1 MHAFVLWFL
10 VFTSPIFTSISQGQD
25 APNVKENK
33 DKEKPLPATVS
44 VESKGSVD
52 DLFGKVY
59 FSQKVAYDR
68 NPKFVVGKDP
78 IIAELALMEGFIA
91 KLKSGA
97 IPPAEGHLIVSR
109 YHMADN
115 RVHALMKEAADL
127 GAAVDFITD
136 LNDSVE
142 VKFDKGE
149 KKTSDFASSKV
160 RPNDGLNGKMLA
172 KFLAN
177 GFQYGQGNKLPRLG
191 IYSQPVFNKFDD
203 EGNKKDDIY
212 DIMHEKAIVVAHVK
226 NGKVVWGQA
235 TSGSA
240 NMVAHAGEGS
250 ITRVNL
256 VRDITNP
263 DLVRH
268 RYAHALSIR
277 ENFGKGGDI
286 NDAPEEKFLRVNA
299 QNGFVE
305 TAYTNGR
312 NNLNDR
318 IAALM
323 LLATP
328 GMTKE
333 LVLKGFDKGVESY
346 YERMAPEFA
355 GWKIEVIKDL
365 QFVNTYTQGR
375 LAEKVLFENDPTV
388 KKVGLYDAKFSEI
401 AGYGFTPLY
410 VGVDLMRP
418 MGGTLGT
425 YSRKIS
431 DRMKTMVYL
440 RPVPGVEEDD
450 LDGPPIA
457 RYLLHTKTR
466 ILKGTLKNGT
476 PVAVVFDGSLNHSNH
491 KENAEDQDLIVIR
504 GDVTPLSS
512 GYVNLAEALQESDAE
527 YFSPG
532 SHYLVYDS
540 LARLTGRSPLQLVQE
555 NKPAARAFWQAIVKG
570 DLGYAQEVVTKIGAT
585 KPKLKNPIGPNAIK
599 DRIKSL
605 FSYLE
610 WHKETFPK
618 SYGQRDDFYLRKH
631 LDVMAMLSTPKM
643 KSFQKAG
650 ELVFLH
656 WAPGVT
662 RPQQEAWAQEAW
674 KRLGFEGDFPEP
686 KPKEDK
692 DKESDKNLNAY
703 KYLDGDFEV
712 RRGEG

>member
-1 MHAFVLWFL
+1 MQAFVLWFL
-10 VFTSPIFTSISQGQD
+10 VFTSIVRAED
-25 APNVKENK
+25 VPNVKENK
-33 DKEKPLPATVS
+33 DKEKPLPATVA

-52 DLFGKVY
+52 DLFGKIY
-59 FSQKVAYDR
+59 FSQKVAYER

-78 IIAELALMEGFIA
+78 IMAELNLMERFVE

-97 IPPAEGHLIVSR
+97 IPPAEGHLIVTR
-109 YHMADN
+109 YHMADA
-115 RVHALMKEAADL
+115 RVHELMKKAADL

-142 VKFDKGE
+142 VKFAPGE
-149 KKTSDFASSKV
+149 KKTSDFGASNV
-160 RPNDGLNGKMLA
+160 RPDNGLNGKMLS
-172 KFLAN
+172 KFLED
-177 GFQYGQGNKLPRLG
+177 GFQYGRGNQFPRLG
-191 IYSQPVFNKFDD
+191 IYSQPVFNKFDAD
-203 EGNKKDDIY
+203 GKKVDAIF

-226 NGKVVWGQA
+226 KGKVVWAQA

-250 ITRVNL
+250 VTRVNL
-256 VRDITNP
+256 VREITDIE
-263 DLVRH
+263 LAKH

-277 ENFGKGGDI
+277 ENFAKGGEI

-299 QNGFVE
+299 KNGFVE

-333 LVLKGFDKGVESY
+333 LVAKGFDKGVESY
-346 YERMAPEFA
+346 YDRMAPEFG
-355 GWKIEVIKDL
+355 GWKIEVLKDL
-365 QFVNTYTQGR
+365 QFVNTFTMGR
-375 LAEKVLFENDPTV
+375 LAEKVLFENDPDV
-388 KKVGLYDAKFSEI
+388 KKVALYDAKFSEV

-418 MGGTLGT
+418 MGGTLGA

-440 RPVPGVEEDD
+440 RGISGVQEDD

-466 ILKGTLKNGT
+466 LLKGTLKNGA
-476 PVAVVFDGSLNHSNH
+476 PVVAIFDGSLNHSNH
-491 KENAEDQDLIVIR
+491 KANAEDQDLIVIK

-512 GYVNLAEALQESDAE
+512 GYANLAEALMESDAK
-527 YFSPG
+527 FLHPASQA
-532 SHYLVYDS
+532 LVYDAV
-540 LARLTGRSPLQLVQE
+540 ARFTGRSPLQIIEDHAADTRTFWTELVAGNLE
-555 NKPAARAFWQAIVKG
+555 TSKAALV
-570 DLGYAQEVVTKIGAT
+570 KIGSK
-585 KPKLKNPIGPNAIK
+585 KPKLKDPIGPKAIK
-599 DRIKSL
+599 ARIEAL
-605 FSYLE
+605 FSYLT

-618 SYGQRDDFYLRKH
+618 AYGQRDDYYLRKH

-662 RPQQEAWAQEAW
+662 KAQQEAWAREAW
-674 KRLGFEGDFPEP
+674 KRLGFEGDFPEA
-686 KPKEDK
+686 KPKDDK
-692 DKESDKNLNAY
+692 KEESKNVNDFEH
-703 KYLDGDFEV
+703 LDGDFHV
-712 RRGEG
+712 RDGEG